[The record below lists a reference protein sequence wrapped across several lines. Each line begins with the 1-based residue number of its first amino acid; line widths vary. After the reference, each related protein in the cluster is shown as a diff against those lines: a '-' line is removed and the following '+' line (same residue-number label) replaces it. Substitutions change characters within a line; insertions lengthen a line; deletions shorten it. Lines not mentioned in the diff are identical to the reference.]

1 MIVNLAPGSNT
12 IQFTVTNIDPV
23 TTGFPI
29 IDNMQSEIALS
40 TTLTTSGAS
49 GNITTTQTF
58 NGAGG
63 NALLLAPGQTY
74 TKQSRI
80 HGAWDSDNDFRQPVV
95 YLARCYVGRDIPAD
109 ARPLTSGVR
118 RLRRHAKRTQIRDC
132 RAILGFSDARRIFRR
147 GHLDCESRTWHLHS
161 ESNSRPGSCT
171 RTTRFDKGAELVV
184 RAPFAFTERTSTV
197 GIAMLFGN

>member
-1 MIVNLAPGSNT
+1 MMASGEIRLTSMTMRQMPVLAQSQNPQGPAGSAAQDGVVLTPVGINGNSATMIVNLAPGSNT

-74 TKQSRI
+74 IQSNP
-80 HGAWDSDNDFRQPVV
+80 GFMGPGTATMTFVNQS
-95 YLARCYVGRDIPAD
+95 YTL
-109 ARPLTSGVR
+109 LGV
-118 RLRRHAKRTQIRDC
+118 T
-132 RAILGFSDARRIFRR
+132 LGVIYQQTP
-147 GHLDCESRTWHLHS
+147 GH
-161 ESNSRPGSCT
+161 
-171 RTTRFDKGAELVV
+171 
-184 RAPFAFTERTSTV
+184 
-197 GIAMLFGN
+197 